1 MLIPLLDFLRSKD
14 MYPSESLDR
23 GKLDVLFR
31 TNMVDLA
38 MDIYKALHGTD
49 DVPQNMADR
58 RAEVVALME
67 QLNGEVQP
75 ILELIQDQG
84 RVTELRQEKLFTQSY
99 LQDQL
104 GI

>member
-38 MDIYKALHGTD
+38 MDIYKALHATD

-58 RAEVVALME
+58 RAEVVRLME
-67 QLNGEVQP
+67 QLSCEVQP
-75 ILELIQDQG
+75 ILELVQDAG
-84 RVTELRQEKLFTQSY
+84 RVHDLQREKLFNQSF
-99 LQDQL
+99 LQ
-104 GI
+104 